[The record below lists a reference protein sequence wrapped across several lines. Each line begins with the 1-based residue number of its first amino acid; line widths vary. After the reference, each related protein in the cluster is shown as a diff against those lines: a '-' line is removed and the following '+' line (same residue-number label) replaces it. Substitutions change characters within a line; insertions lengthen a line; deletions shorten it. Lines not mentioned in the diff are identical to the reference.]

1 MKLLSVIRNLMEGLE
16 ILFVAFAVIV
26 LLVYPSLSTKVEIS
40 YGADIEKIQVAGSEL
55 ALDATDDLPK
65 INEGGLWKHVYEL
78 PVVDEANLSEMEKT
92 MTEVFTEEVTEM
104 ASTAN
109 RTKVTMALDENGFLV
124 VYDPGGYLDIQGDLP
139 VFIVPLG
146 DETGYIF
153 GFSPAVA
160 QTAE

>member
-1 MKLLSVIRNLMEGLE
+1 MRMKLLSVIRNLMEGLE

-104 ASTAN
+104 A
-109 RTKVTMALDENGFLV
+109 KVTMALDENGFLV
-124 VYDPGGYLDIQGDLP
+124 VYDPSGYLDIQGDLP

-153 GFSPAVA
+153 GFSPATTQVA
-160 QTAE
+160 E

>member
-1 MKLLSVIRNLMEGLE
+1 MKLLSVMRNLMEGLE

-65 INEGGLWKHVYEL
+65 INEGGLWNVYEL

-92 MTEVFTEEVTEM
+92 MTEVFTEEVAEI
-104 ASTAN
+104 ASTADM
-109 RTKVTMALDENGFLV
+109 TKVTMAVDENGFLV
-124 VYDPGGYLDIQGDLP
+124 AYDPNGYLDIQGDLP
-139 VFIVPLG
+139 VFRVSLG